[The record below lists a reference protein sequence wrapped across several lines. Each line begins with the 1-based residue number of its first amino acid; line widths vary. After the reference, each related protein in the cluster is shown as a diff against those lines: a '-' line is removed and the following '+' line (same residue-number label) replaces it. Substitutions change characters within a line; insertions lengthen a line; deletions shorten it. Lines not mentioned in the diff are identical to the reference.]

1 MTSGMI
7 LCVEDNLEVS
17 ELIQEVLEE
26 EGLTVH
32 VVANGTDALEA
43 MRTPPVLVLCDLDL
57 PGMSGLELLEKARA
71 GGLLPLSVPFIF
83 LTAHSQRSNQLL
95 ARTLGCDEFLSK
107 PIDFEMLVLIIRHKL
122 SQARPP
128 RPLGDE
134 PRLTERE
141 KEILTWVA
149 RGKPSAAIAVIL
161 GVSERTVQFHINNAI
176 QKTGAAT
183 RAQAAAQCAV
193 LGIIKP

>member
-1 MTSGMI
+1 MTSGTV
-7 LCVEDNLEVS
+7 LCIEDNLEVS

-26 EGLTVH
+26 EGLTVR
-32 VVANGTDALEA
+32 VVANGTDAIDA
-43 MRTPPVLVLCDLDL
+43 MRMPPDLVLCDLDL

-71 GGLLPLSVPFIF
+71 DNVLPLSVPFIF
-83 LTAHSQRSNQLL
+83 LTAHAQRSNQVL

-107 PIDFEMLVLIIRHKL
+107 PVDFEMLVLIIRHKL
-122 SQARPP
+122 SQIRPP
-128 RPLGDE
+128 PLTGSE
-134 PRLTERE
+134 PRLTDRE

-149 RGKPSAAIAVIL
+149 RGKPSAAIAIIL

-176 QKTGAAT
+176 QKTGATT